1 MPAELSEKAW
11 VFVVDDDHRFLAALQ
26 SLLSVNG
33 YQVAAYTSPVQFLER
48 HDPELHGCLLLDM
61 QMSEL
66 SGLEVQSQLAAF
78 GESRPVIFLTGTDE
92 AEAAVSAMK
101 GGAKNYLVKPVAA
114 DIVLAA
120 VKSAV
125 EEDKACLETRIEQ
138 SALMS
143 RWQRLSHREQDVF
156 WYVASGRL
164 NKQTAYDLHITEKT
178 VKVHRARMMRKLKAG
193 STATVA
199 RMAERLPGTVQ
210 RAPWQEMFPTLPFR
224 RGHLRTS

>member
-1 MPAELSEKAW
+1 MAAASQEAW

-33 YQVAAYTSPVQFLER
+33 YKVAAYTSPVQFLDR
-48 HDPELHGCLLLDM
+48 HDPKLHGCLLLDM

-66 SGLEVQSQLAAF
+66 SGLEVQSELAAL
-78 GESRPVIFLTGTDE
+78 GQSRPLVFLTGTDQ

-101 GGAKNYLVKPVAA
+101 GGAKNYLVKPVDAEV
-114 DIVLAA
+114 VLAA

-125 EEDKACLETRIEQ
+125 EEDLACLERRVEQ
-138 SALMS
+138 AALVS
-143 RWQRLSHREQDVF
+143 HWRRLSNREQDVF

-164 NKQTAYDLHITEKT
+164 NKQTAHDLHITEKT
-178 VKVHRARMMRKLKAG
+178 VKVHRARMMRKLKA
-193 STATVA
+193 SSSATVA

-210 RAPWQEMFPTLPFR
+210 RSPWLDMVPMALPLLSG
-224 RGHLRTS
+224 RG